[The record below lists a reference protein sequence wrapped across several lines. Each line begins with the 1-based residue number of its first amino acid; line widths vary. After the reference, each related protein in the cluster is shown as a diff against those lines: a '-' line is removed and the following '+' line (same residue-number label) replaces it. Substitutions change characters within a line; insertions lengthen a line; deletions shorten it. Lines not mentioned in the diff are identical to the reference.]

1 MTSTADPEITVDS
14 TPTRGGGTA
23 PAGPVARPGQHVA
36 LYLELPDTVESVV
49 DTVVSE
55 PGPPMLT
62 VTLGTV
68 TLDVALPDRG
78 QVPVTMADVLAAR
91 DLAAAFHTYAVAVK
105 NYLEGFDAAHDH
117 QAGPRAADQPPAGP
131 QPRA

>member
-1 MTSTADPEITVDS
+1 VTSTADPEITVDS

-91 DLAAAFHTYAVAVK
+91 DLAAAFHTYAVAVET
-105 NYLEGFDAAHDH
+105 YLEGFDAGRHPRPGNR
-117 QAGPRAADQPPAGP
+117 AGRRSADQPPAGP
-131 QPRA
+131 